1 MRARL
6 VTVVTAALLLSCAS
20 AALADPTPEYFNV
33 PAGYQVGAG
42 ISVGPDGTV
51 WFSATPD
58 GQSVMRPNSGIGRL
72 IPSQASPGTANG
84 VTGFLTPDVS
94 GSGCC
99 ANFVRSVAVDPV
111 RNRVWFVQSNGI
123 VGWADP
129 AAVSANTTNGMAARL
144 LPNVGELWDV
154 AVDPSSNLAWFT
166 EYGSRNLAPFE
177 GNRIA
182 SIDSGLA
189 VSELPNI
196 AAPGLPGDRSRLGV
210 EPAGIALDRDGR
222 PWFSEQEV
230 TFNGWRIATVT
241 NGAYEEFEVK
251 PCAAGSPCSGS
262 NTGTGITDVALAQD
276 GSVWFTNQLRNEV
289 GRFDYATR
297 TFTSYSL
304 TAIDATLANGQA
316 RRITAAPDGSLWV
329 AEYGGFSNA
338 NANAIVKIVP
348 TQPSPTATVYH
359 LGAGKFPLAV
369 APDNNGNVWFAVT
382 TAVAPTLIGRLANV
396 TTPAGGGS
404 GGTGGSG
411 GGTGGGRRITAVSVA
426 RAGPPQVHGTAI
438 AVDQMCVGPPQDPC
452 SLVFIISAHEY
463 VTGFPGS
470 RNAGRASAAAAA
482 VASAAAKRRAHGRR
496 RRAVR
501 RPLILGTKTVTMHGG
516 ERRRITIS
524 LNRTGK
530 RLLARSRSD
539 KLTVFFTVT
548 QRRADGRPRRIKAV
562 KVTFKVSRA
571 RARRR

>member
-6 VTVVTAALLLSCAS
+6 VTIAAAALLLICAS
-20 AALADPTPEYFNV
+20 AAPADPTPEYFNA
-33 PAGYQVGAG
+33 PAGYQVGTG
-42 ISVGPDGTV
+42 ISVGPDGSV

-84 VTGFLTPDVS
+84 MAGFLTPDVP
-94 GSGCC
+94 GAGCC
-99 ANFVRSVAVDPV
+99 ANFVRGIAVDPV

-129 AAVSANTTNGMAARL
+129 ATVAANTTDGIAARL

-154 AVDPSSNLAWFT
+154 AVDPSSSLAWFT

-182 SIDSGLA
+182 SVDASLG
-189 VSELPNI
+189 VDELPNI

-297 TFTSYSL
+297 TFTNYSL
-304 TAIDATLANGQA
+304 TAIDARLANGQA
-316 RRITAAPDGSLWV
+316 RRIAAAPDGSLWI
-329 AEYGGFSNA
+329 AEYGGFGSA

-369 APDNNGNVWFAVT
+369 APDDKGDVWFAVAT
-382 TAVAPTLIGRLANV
+382 DVAPTLIGRLANV
-396 TTPAGGGS
+396 TTPGGGRGGGGS
-404 GGTGGSG
+404 GGGSG
-411 GGTGGGRRITAVSVA
+411 GGRSVAAVSVA
-426 RAGPPQVHGTAI
+426 RAGPPQAHGTAI
-438 AVDQMCVGPPQDPC
+438 SVDQMCVGPPQDPC
-452 SLVFIISAHEY
+452 SLVFIISQHEY

-470 RNAGRASAAAAA
+470 RNPGRASAAG
-482 VASAAAKRRAHGRR
+482 ASAAARRRAGGRR
-496 RRAVR
+496 RRAAR
-501 RPLILGTKTVTMHGG
+501 RPVILGTRTVTMHGG

-524 LNRTGK
+524 LNRTGR
-530 RLLARSRSD
+530 RLLANARSG
-539 KLTVFFTVT
+539 KLTVFFTIT

-562 KVTFKVSRA
+562 KVTFKASRP